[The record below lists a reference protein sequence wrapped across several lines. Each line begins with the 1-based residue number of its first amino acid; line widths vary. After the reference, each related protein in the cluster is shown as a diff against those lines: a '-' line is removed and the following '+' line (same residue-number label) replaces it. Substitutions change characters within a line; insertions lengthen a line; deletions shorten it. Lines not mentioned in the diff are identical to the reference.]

1 MGLAGNIRFQPLMR
15 GGRYLLHFFIP
26 HGVCAAPFATPGH
39 ILRWPVA
46 EAIDSSSDKLHPIA
60 MDRPTMRQLEALDM
74 IAREGSFRAA
84 ARALGIS
91 QVAVSDHIRQLESR
105 LGISLFDRSRGG
117 KARLSPAGEAALS
130 RARLILTDCDALVA
144 TMRDFSAARP
154 DAETSGARDDHA
166 MPDAPAQTPVPAEVE
181 PAPPPAPAPAP
192 AVQTPRAGEVDRPIV
207 IGTHPSILSRFQEKI
222 AAFEDAFPHRPVSID
237 FNCFVGD
244 RVALALSTDQVSI
257 AYFYA
262 LGETRVFPSDY
273 LWSERW
279 ALFVGEGHRLA
290 DAELVGRDDMA
301 GESLV
306 GFTSA
311 NRLRPLL
318 DACLTEAGLGDLPF
332 ALASDDYAELV
343 EQARRGAGVLP
354 LFGAAAARIGATA
367 GLKRLPYV
375 DPIPAIDVRRV
386 VHPSL
391 ESDDEVQA
399 LIATLQ

>member
-1 MGLAGNIRFQPLMR
+1 
-15 GGRYLLHFFIP
+15 
-26 HGVCAAPFATPGH
+26 
-39 ILRWPVA
+39 
-46 EAIDSSSDKLHPIA
+46 
-60 MDRPTMRQLEALDM
+60 MRQLEALDM

-105 LGISLFDRSRGG
+105 LGTSLFDRSRGG

-130 RARLILTDCDALVA
+130 RARLILSDCDALVA
-144 TMRDFSAARP
+144 TMRDFIAARP
-154 DAETSGARDDHA
+154 DAEASGEPEHQA
-166 MPDAPAQTPVPAEVE
+166 MLTAPAEMPAPPEVE
-181 PAPPPAPAPAP
+181 PAPQPSLAPAA
-192 AVQTPRAGEVDRPIV
+192 QTPKAGEVDRPIV

-237 FNCFVGD
+237 FNCFVAD

-262 LGETRVFPSDY
+262 LGETKVFPSDY

-279 ALFVGEGHRLA
+279 VLFVGEGHRLA
-290 DAELVGRDDMA
+290 DAEFVGREDLA
-301 GESLV
+301 SEALI
-306 GFTSA
+306 GFTPG

-318 DACLTEAGLGDLPF
+318 DACLTEAGLGGLPF